1 MDCLI
6 AYNPYSGKEK
16 FIKHKDYVINR
27 LKEKFARIDVFC
39 SDGEKSITRK
49 IKEYG
54 SFYKCVIVCG
64 GDGTLNEA
72 INGLM
77 LVPEPVRPILA
88 YLPFGTVNDVGHMLG
103 LNKNIKKIINDIL
116 ALNYVNMDVCRLND
130 KYFTYA
136 AATGKFTSVSYEAKK
151 SLKKH
156 FGRMAYFLEAFK
168 RLKDKEKIKVQINVN
183 GKNIEESYY
192 VVLALNSKQLAG
204 FNLYRRKPIKLN
216 DGIIDLTLVKTK
228 RFNFSFIN
236 LGMFFLFGDHWKKG
250 ITSISTNSF
259 KIISEN
265 ELAFNVDGELAFNS
279 SVAECVVINKA
290 IKIVVPKK
298 TKKKYF

>member
-6 AYNPYSGKEK
+6 AYNPYSGKER

-27 LKEKFARIDVFC
+27 LKEKFAKIDVFC
-39 SDGEKSITRK
+39 SNGEKSITK
-49 IKEYG
+49 QIKEFG
-54 SFYKCVIVCG
+54 SFYKCIIVCG

-77 LVPEPVRPILA
+77 LIPEAVRPILA

-103 LNKNIKKIINDIL
+103 LNKNIKKTIDNIL
-116 ALNYVNMDVCRLND
+116 ALDYVDMDICRLND
-130 KYFTYA
+130 KYFIYA
-136 AATGKFTSVSYEAKK
+136 AAAGKFTSVSYEAKK

-168 RLKDKEKIKVQINVN
+168 KLKDKEKIKVQINTN
-183 GKNIEESYY
+183 GESIEGSYY
-192 VVLALNSKQLAG
+192 VIMALNSEKLAG
-204 FNLYRRKPIKLN
+204 FKLYRRKPIKLN
-216 DGIIDLTLVKTK
+216 DGMIDLTLVKTK
-228 RFNFSFIN
+228 RLNLSFIN

-250 ITSISTNSF
+250 ITSISTNNF
-259 KIISEN
+259 RIISEN
-265 ELAFNVDGELAFNS
+265 ELAFNVDGEFAFDS
-279 SVAECVVINKA
+279 ARAECMVINKA

-298 TKKKYF
+298 IKKKYF

>member
-27 LKEKFARIDVFC
+27 LKEKFTKIDVFC
-39 SDGEKSITRK
+39 SDAQKSITKK
-49 IKEYG
+49 IKECG
-54 SFYKCVIVCG
+54 SFYKCVIICG

-77 LVPEPVRPILA
+77 LIPTSLRPILA

-103 LNKNIKKIINDIL
+103 LNKNVKKTIDNIL
-116 ALNYVNMDVCRLND
+116 ALDYVDMDVCRLND

-136 AATGKFTSVSYEAKK
+136 AAAGKFTSVSYEAKK
-151 SLKKH
+151 SMKKH

-168 RLKDKEKIKVQINVN
+168 KLKDKEKIKV
-183 GKNIEESYY
+183 KIEIGDKVIEGSYY
-192 VVLALNSKQLAG
+192 VIMALNSKKLAG
-204 FNLYRRKPIKLN
+204 FNLYRRKPTKLN
-216 DGIIDLTLVKTK
+216 DGLIDLTLIETK
-228 RFNFSFIN
+228 KLNFSFIN

-265 ELAFNVDGELAFNS
+265 ELAYNVDGELAFNS
-279 SVAECVVINKA
+279 SIAECIVIDKA

-298 TKKKYF
+298 IEKKYF

>member
-27 LKEKFARIDVFC
+27 LKEKFTKIDVFC
-39 SDGEKSITRK
+39 SDAQKSITKK

-54 SFYKCVIVCG
+54 SLYKCVIICG

-77 LVPEPVRPILA
+77 LIPASLRPILA

-103 LNKNIKKIINDIL
+103 LNKNIKKTIDNIL
-116 ALNYVNMDVCRLND
+116 NLDYVDMDVCRLNG

-136 AATGKFTSVSYEAKK
+136 AAAGKFTSVSYEAKK
-151 SLKKH
+151 SMKKH

-168 RLKDKEKIKVQINVN
+168 KLKDKEKIKV
-183 GKNIEESYY
+183 KIEIGDKVIEGSYY
-192 VVLALNSKQLAG
+192 VI
-204 FNLYRRKPIKLN
+204 NLYRRNPTKLN
-216 DGIIDLTLVKTK
+216 DGLIDLTLIETK
-228 RFNFSFIN
+228 KLNFSFIN

-265 ELAFNVDGELAFNS
+265 ELAYNVDGELAFNS
-279 SVAECVVINKA
+279 SIAECIVIDKA
-290 IKIVVPKK
+290 VKIVVPKK
-298 TKKKYF
+298 IEKKYF